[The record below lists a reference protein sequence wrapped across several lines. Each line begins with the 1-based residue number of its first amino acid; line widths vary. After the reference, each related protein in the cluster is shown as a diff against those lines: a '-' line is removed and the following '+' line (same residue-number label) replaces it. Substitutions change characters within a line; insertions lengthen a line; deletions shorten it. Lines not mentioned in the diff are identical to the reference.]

1 MRGMIAIF
9 SVSHFS
15 WMSVCVCA
23 CIVYSHFGVIRSHFH
38 GIHKGIYYRNYL
50 VRLWVGGWLRV
61 YALLLHLF
69 KHKKFIIF
77 SAEIFHVSRQQRVRI
92 SFTCSLAL
100 PIHLQI
106 SCVSYFRLFIFAC
119 SLLKYGNSFA
129 PYWIDF
135 NFNLPFEGK
144 KEKIQQHLEVVTA
157 Y

>member
-92 SFTCSLAL
+92 SFTCSLARSSNPSIDFL
-100 PIHLQI
+100 CVILSLIYIRMLTLQI
-106 SCVSYFRLFIFAC
+106 WQFLR
-119 SLLKYGNSFA
+119 SLLDRFQ
-129 PYWIDF
+129 F
-135 NFNLPFEGK
+135 
-144 KEKIQQHLEVVTA
+144 
-157 Y
+157 

>member
-15 WMSVCVCA
+15 WMSVCA

-92 SFTCSLAL
+92 SFTCSLARSLFQSIYRFLVCHSFAYLYSHAHSSNMAIPSL
-100 PIHLQI
+100 PI
-106 SCVSYFRLFIFAC
+106 
-119 SLLKYGNSFA
+119 G
-129 PYWIDF
+129 
-135 NFNLPFEGK
+135 
-144 KEKIQQHLEVVTA
+144 
-157 Y
+157 